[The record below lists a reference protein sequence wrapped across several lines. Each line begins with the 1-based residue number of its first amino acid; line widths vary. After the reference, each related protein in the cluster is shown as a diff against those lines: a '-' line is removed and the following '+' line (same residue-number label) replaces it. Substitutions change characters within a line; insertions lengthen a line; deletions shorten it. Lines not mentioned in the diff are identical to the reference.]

1 MGAGVASRPAGPE
14 TGSTMTSTPKGISI
28 EHEVAGDQRTIVV
41 RGELDLSTSPDLASA
56 LDGASGDGVHTVVLD
71 LQGVGFIDSSAL
83 RAIVMS
89 GRSLAAAGCGLEIGP
104 RSEMVARV
112 LSMTSL
118 DEGNDAFTVRPEGA
132 S

>member
-1 MGAGVASRPAGPE
+1 MGSAVASPPSGPD

-28 EHEVAGDQRTIVV
+28 EDEVAGDRRTIVV
-41 RGELDLSTSPDLASA
+41 RGELDLSTSPELGSA
-56 LDGASGDGVHTVVLD
+56 LDGASGDGVHTVTLD

-83 RAIVMS
+83 RTIVMS
-89 GRSLAAAGCGLEIGP
+89 GRTLAAAGCELEIGP

-118 DEGNDAFTVRPEGA
+118 DEGNDAFRVLPEGA
-132 S
+132 P